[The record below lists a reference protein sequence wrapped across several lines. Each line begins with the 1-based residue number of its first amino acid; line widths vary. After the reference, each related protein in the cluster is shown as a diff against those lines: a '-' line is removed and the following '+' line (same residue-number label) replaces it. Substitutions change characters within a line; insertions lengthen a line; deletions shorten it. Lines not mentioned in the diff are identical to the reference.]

1 MKAKGNTLSCMLVF
15 CILAFQSL
23 GQTTATP
30 LTWNSY
36 FDDEELRIELAEAQ
50 RADSTNGIYN
60 NYLLIRVTNKTGAEL
75 EVSFQKNL
83 SYNMKPSSADAI
95 QPLRL
100 QAHEIRTGSIDPATD
115 KALRIFVNQYA
126 GKNKKV
132 LTDYSL
138 TGISST
144 TVTH

>member
-1 MKAKGNTLSCMLVF
+1 MKARGNTLSCMLVF

-36 FDDEELRIELAEAQ
+36 FENDELRIELAEAQ
-50 RADSTNGIYN
+50 RADSINGIFN
-60 NYLLIRVTNKTGAEL
+60 NYLLIRLTNKTASEL
-75 EVSFQKNL
+75 DVSFQKQL
-83 SYNMKPSSADAI
+83 SYNMKLSSSDAI

-100 QAHEIRTGSIDPATD
+100 LAGEIRTGSTDPGTD
-115 KALRIFVNQYA
+115 KTLRIFVNQYA

-138 TGISST
+138 TDISST
-144 TVTH
+144 TVIH